1 MLIEKMHN
9 LSNSKAAKF
18 ILGLITLSFLVGGMS
33 GYLSSS
39 NDTYAAKVNG
49 EVISQQDFLNRYN
62 QEFES
67 RAQRE
72 GEAFMAQ
79 SDSPEFVTA
88 LRQST
93 INRMIDQELLRQYAK
108 ELKLGVSDEMIK
120 RAIVTDPNFQVNG
133 KFDNGV
139 YQQVLQQN
147 RLSSDGYAAILRG
160 ALTLEQMQSGVANS
174 EFIVPA
180 QAKNTAEVFFQKRS
194 ARLAT
199 LSLADEMA
207 KQAVSDDE
215 IKAYYEANQKS
226 FVQPEQ
232 VKVQYI
238 DLSGSQIEKGIE
250 VKDVEIAQYYQDN
263 KAQFMTQRL
272 AHIQFANEQDAKVTY
287 DELQKG
293 ANFADVAKAKSLD
306 KVSGENGGDLGWV
319 NANELPKAFED
330 AAAALQVGQ
339 YSHPINVDGNYHI
352 VLVQER
358 KAQTLDEVKAQVAD
372 LVRKSLLENRYYA
385 IEKQVRD
392 KAFEDSKSLNA
403 AAQVAGVKVQESG
416 YFSRQNVPSELN
428 FPNVVSAVFESD
440 IANGGANSEPLNV
453 GDYHAIVV
461 RVLDHKPEGVRTL
474 EDAKA
479 DIEMFLKRQK
489 AENVLNEKAQ
499 QEVKALSENTESK
512 VDGIN
517 FSSDQTFT
525 LSENK
530 DPILTNGVFSIAKP
544 ASGKVVYQ
552 VARNEKGD
560 VVVIA
565 LNKVEDGVLN
575 DKELSQFSA
584 QLLRTSQAEVQAQL
598 MQGLRER
605 AKIEVNDSFINQ
617 DDEAQQ

>member
-1 MLIEKMHN
+1 
-9 LSNSKAAKF
+9 
-18 ILGLITLSFLVGGMS
+18 
-33 GYLSSS
+33 
-39 NDTYAAKVNG
+39 
-49 EVISQQDFLNRYN
+49 
-62 QEFES
+62 
-67 RAQRE
+67 
-72 GEAFMAQ
+72 MAQ

-88 LRQST
+88 LRQN
-93 INRMIDQELLRQYAK
+93 IVNLMIDQELLRQYVK

-120 RAIVTDPNFQVNG
+120 RAIVTDPNFQVKG
-133 KFDNGV
+133 KFDNAV
-139 YQQVLQQN
+139 YQRILQQN
-147 RLSSDGYAAILRG
+147 HLTSDGYASILR
-160 ALTLEQMQSGVANS
+160 ASLPLEQIQNGVANS

-180 QAKNTAEVFFQKRS
+180 QVKNSAEVFFQKRL

-207 KQAVSDDE
+207 KQSVSDDE
-215 IKAYYEANQKS
+215 IKTYYEANQKS

-238 DLSGSQIEKGIE
+238 DLSADNISRNLQ
-250 VKDVEIAQYYQDN
+250 VTDVEIAQYYQDN
-263 KAQFMTQRL
+263 KAQFMTQHL
-272 AHIQFANEQDAKVTY
+272 AHIQFANEQDAKVAY
-287 DELQKG
+287 EELQKG

-306 KVSGENGGDLGWV
+306 KISGENGGDLGWV
-319 NANELPKAFED
+319 NENELPKAFED

-339 YSHPINVDGNYHI
+339 YSQPINVDGNYHI

-358 KAQTLDEVKAQVAD
+358 KSQNLDEVKAQVAD

-392 KAFEDSKSLNA
+392 KAFEDSKSLNT

-416 YFSRQNVPSELN
+416 YFSRQNVPAELN

-453 GDYHAIVV
+453 GDYHAVVV

-499 QEVKALSENTESK
+499 QAVKALNENAESK

-517 FSSDQTFT
+517 FSSEQIFT

-544 ASGKVVYQ
+544 ASGKIVYQ

-560 VVVIA
+560 VVIIA

>member
-33 GYLSSS
+33 GYLFSS

-147 RLSSDGYAAILRG
+147 RLTSDGYAAILRG

-174 EFIVPA
+174 EFIVPI

-199 LSLADEMA
+199 LSLTDEME
-207 KQAVSDDE
+207 KQSVSDDE

-272 AHIQFANEQDAKVTY
+272 AHIQFANEQDAKATY

-339 YSHPINVDGNYHI
+339 YSQPINVDGNYHI

-358 KAQTLDEVKAQVAD
+358 KAQNLDEVKAQVAD

-392 KAFEDSKSLNA
+392 KAFEDGKSLNT

-416 YFSRQNVPSELN
+416 YFSRQNVPAELN

-440 IANGGANSEPLNV
+440 IVNGGANSEPLNV

-499 QEVKALSENTESK
+499 QAVKALSENAESK

-517 FSSDQTFT
+517 FSSEQIFT

-544 ASGKVVYQ
+544 ESGKVVYQ

-560 VVVIA
+560 VVIIA

>member
-1 MLIEKMHN
+1 MLIEKMHH
-9 LSNSKAAKF
+9 LANSKVSKF

-33 GYLSSS
+33 GYLFSS

-72 GEAFMAQ
+72 GEAFMAK

-147 RLSSDGYAAILRG
+147 RLTSDGYAAILRG
-160 ALTLEQMQSGVANS
+160 ALILEQMQSGVANS

-199 LSLADEMA
+199 LSLTDEMA

-272 AHIQFANEQDAKVTY
+272 AHIQFANEQDAKVAY

-339 YSHPINVDGNYHI
+339 YSQPINVDGNYHI

-392 KAFEDSKSLNA
+392 KAFEDSKSLNS

-416 YFSRQNVPSELN
+416 YFSRQNVPAELN

-461 RVLDHKPEGVRTL
+461 RVLEHKPEGVRTL

-499 QEVKALSENTESK
+499 QVVKALSENAELK

-517 FSSDQTFT
+517 FSSEQSFT

-530 DPILTNGVFSIAKP
+530 DPILTNDVFSIAKP
-544 ASGKVVYQ
+544 ASGKTVYQ
-552 VARNEKGD
+552 VAHNEKGD
-560 VVVIA
+560 AVIIA
-565 LNKVEDGVLN
+565 LNKVEDSVLN

>member
-207 KQAVSDDE
+207 KQSVPDDE

-499 QEVKALSENTESK
+499 QAVKALSENAESK

-517 FSSDQTFT
+517 FSSEQIFT

-544 ASGKVVYQ
+544 ESGKVVYQ

-560 VVVIA
+560 VVIIA

-605 AKIEVNDSFINQ
+605 AKIEVNDAFINQ

>member
-1 MLIEKMHN
+1 MHN

-33 GYLSSS
+33 GYLFSS

-272 AHIQFANEQDAKVTY
+272 AHIQFANEQDAKATY

-499 QEVKALSENTESK
+499 QAVKALSENAESK

-517 FSSDQTFT
+517 FSSEQIFT

-544 ASGKVVYQ
+544 ESGKVVYQ

-560 VVVIA
+560 VVIIA

>member
-33 GYLSSS
+33 GYLFSS

-62 QEFES
+62 QEFEA

-133 KFDNGV
+133 KFDNAV

-199 LSLADEMA
+199 LFLADEMA

-226 FVQPEQ
+226 FVQAEQ

-238 DLSGSQIEKGIE
+238 DLSGSQIEKSIE

-272 AHIQFANEQDAKVTY
+272 AHIQFANEQDSKAAY
-287 DELQKG
+287 EELQKG
-293 ANFADVAKAKSLD
+293 ANFADLAKAKSLD

-330 AAAALQVGQ
+330 AAVALQVGQ
-339 YSHPINVDGNYHI
+339 YSQPINVDGNYHI

-358 KAQTLDEVKAQVAD
+358 KAQTLDKVKVQVAD
-372 LVRKSLLENRYYA
+372 LVRKSLLENRYYV

-392 KAFEDSKSLNA
+392 KAFEDSKSLNSA
-403 AAQVAGVKVQESG
+403 AEVAGVKVQESG
-416 YFSRQNVPSELN
+416 YFSRQNVPAELN

-461 RVLDHKPEGVRTL
+461 RVLEHKPEGVRTL

-499 QEVKALSENTESK
+499 QAVKALSENSESK

-517 FSSDQTFT
+517 FSSEQTFT

-530 DPILTNGVFSIAKP
+530 DPILTNGVFSIAKSE
-544 ASGKVVYQ
+544 SGKVVYQ

-560 VVVIA
+560 VVIIA

-605 AKIEVNDSFINQ
+605 AKIEVNDAFINQ

>member
-1 MLIEKMHN
+1 MHH
-9 LSNSKAAKF
+9 LANSKVSKF

-33 GYLSSS
+33 GYLFSS

-72 GEAFMAQ
+72 GEAFMAK

-147 RLSSDGYAAILRG
+147 RLTSDGYAAILRG
-160 ALTLEQMQSGVANS
+160 ALILEQMQSGVANS

-199 LSLADEMA
+199 LSLTDEMA

-272 AHIQFANEQDAKVTY
+272 AHIQFANEQDAKVAY

-339 YSHPINVDGNYHI
+339 YSQPINVDGNYHI

-392 KAFEDSKSLNA
+392 KAFEDSKSLNS

-416 YFSRQNVPSELN
+416 YFSRQNVPAELN

-461 RVLDHKPEGVRTL
+461 RVLDHKPEGVRAL

-499 QEVKALSENTESK
+499 QVVKALSENAELK

-517 FSSDQTFT
+517 FSSEQSFT

-530 DPILTNGVFSIAKP
+530 DPILTNDVFSIAKP
-544 ASGKVVYQ
+544 ASGKTVYQ
-552 VARNEKGD
+552 VAHNEKGD
-560 VVVIA
+560 AVIIA
-565 LNKVEDGVLN
+565 LNKVEDSVLN

>member
-33 GYLSSS
+33 GYLFSS

-62 QEFES
+62 QEFEA

-147 RLSSDGYAAILRG
+147 RLTSDGYAAILRG

-180 QAKNTAEVFFQKRS
+180 QAKNTAGVFFQKRS

-199 LSLADEMA
+199 LFLADEMA

-232 VKVQYI
+232 LKVQYI

-272 AHIQFANEQDAKVTY
+272 AHIQFANEQDSKAAY
-287 DELQKG
+287 EELQKG
-293 ANFADVAKAKSLD
+293 ANFADLAKAKSLD

-330 AAAALQVGQ
+330 AAVALQVGQ
-339 YSHPINVDGNYHI
+339 YSQPINVDGNYHI

-358 KAQTLDEVKAQVAD
+358 KAQTLDKVKVQVAD

-392 KAFEDSKSLNA
+392 KAFEDSKSLNT

-416 YFSRQNVPSELN
+416 YFSRQNVPAELN

-461 RVLDHKPEGVRTL
+461 RVLEHKPEGVRTL

-499 QEVKALSENTESK
+499 QAVKALSENAESK

-517 FSSDQTFT
+517 FSSEQIFT

-544 ASGKVVYQ
+544 ESGKVVYQ

-560 VVVIA
+560 VVIIA
-565 LNKVEDGVLN
+565 LNKVEDGALN
-575 DKELSQFSA
+575 DKQLSQFSA

-605 AKIEVNDSFINQ
+605 AKIEVNNAFINQ

>member
-499 QEVKALSENTESK
+499 QAVKALSENAESK

-517 FSSDQTFT
+517 FSSEQIFT

-544 ASGKVVYQ
+544 ESGKVVYQ

-560 VVVIA
+560 VVIIA

>member
-33 GYLSSS
+33 GYLFSS

-62 QEFES
+62 QEFEA

-147 RLSSDGYAAILRG
+147 RLTSDGYAAILRG

-194 ARLAT
+194 VRLAT

-272 AHIQFANEQDAKVTY
+272 AHIQFANEQDAKVAY

-319 NANELPKAFED
+319 NANELPKAFEA

-339 YSHPINVDGNYHI
+339 YSQPINVDGNYHI

-392 KAFEDSKSLNA
+392 KAFEDSKSLNS

-416 YFSRQNVPSELN
+416 YFSRQNVPAELN

-461 RVLDHKPEGVRTL
+461 RVLEHKPEGVRTL

-499 QEVKALSENTESK
+499 QVVKALSEQS
-512 VDGIN
+512 
-517 FSSDQTFT
+517 FT

-530 DPILTNGVFSIAKP
+530 DPILTNDVFSIAKP
-544 ASGKVVYQ
+544 TSGKTVYQ
-552 VARNEKGD
+552 VAHNEKGD
-560 VVVIA
+560 VVIIA

>member
-1 MLIEKMHN
+1 MLIEKMHH
-9 LSNSKAAKF
+9 LANSKVSKF

-33 GYLSSS
+33 GYLFSS

-49 EVISQQDFLNRYN
+49 EVISQQGFLNRYN

-72 GEAFMAQ
+72 GEAFMAK

-133 KFDNGV
+133 KFDNSV

-147 RLSSDGYAAILRG
+147 RLTSDGYAAILRG

-272 AHIQFANEQDAKVTY
+272 AHIQFATEQDAKDTY

-319 NANELPKAFED
+319 NTNELPKAFED

-339 YSHPINVDGNYHI
+339 YSQPINVDGNYHI

-385 IEKQVRD
+385 VEKQVRD
-392 KAFEDSKSLNA
+392 KAFEDSKSLNT

-416 YFSRQNVPSELN
+416 YFSRQNVPAELN

-440 IANGGANSEPLNV
+440 ISNGGSNSELLNV
-453 GDYHAIVV
+453 GDYHAIIV

-499 QEVKALSENTESK
+499 QAVKALSENSELK
-512 VDGIN
+512 VDGID
-517 FSSDQTFT
+517 FSSEQTFT

-530 DPILTNGVFSIAKP
+530 DPILTNGVFSIAKQE
-544 ASGKVVYQ
+544 SGKTVYQ
-552 VARNEKGD
+552 VAHNAKGD
-560 VVVIA
+560 IVIIA

-575 DKELSQFSA
+575 DKELSQFSS

>member
-33 GYLSSS
+33 GYLFSS

-272 AHIQFANEQDAKVTY
+272 AHIQFANEQDAKATY

-499 QEVKALSENTESK
+499 QAVKALSENAESK

-517 FSSDQTFT
+517 FSSEQIFT

-544 ASGKVVYQ
+544 ESGKVVYQ

-560 VVVIA
+560 VVIIA

>member
-319 NANELPKAFED
+319 NANELPKAFEA

-339 YSHPINVDGNYHI
+339 YSQPINVDGNYHI

-499 QEVKALSENTESK
+499 QAVKALSENAESK

-517 FSSDQTFT
+517 FSSEQIFT

-544 ASGKVVYQ
+544 ESGKVVYQ

-560 VVVIA
+560 VVIIA

>member
-1 MLIEKMHN
+1 
-9 LSNSKAAKF
+9 
-18 ILGLITLSFLVGGMS
+18 
-33 GYLSSS
+33 
-39 NDTYAAKVNG
+39 
-49 EVISQQDFLNRYN
+49 
-62 QEFES
+62 
-67 RAQRE
+67 
-72 GEAFMAQ
+72 
-79 SDSPEFVTA
+79 
-88 LRQST
+88 
-93 INRMIDQELLRQYAK
+93 MIDQELLRQYAK

-499 QEVKALSENTESK
+499 QAVKALSENAESK

-517 FSSDQTFT
+517 FSSEQIFT

-544 ASGKVVYQ
+544 ESGKVVYQ

-560 VVVIA
+560 VVIIA

>member
-1 MLIEKMHN
+1 MLIEKMHGVAH
-9 LSNSKAAKF
+9 SFIGKAIFA
-18 ILGLITLSFLVGGMS
+18 LLPVSFLIGGMS
-33 GYLSSS
+33 GYLYGGNESF
-39 NDTYAAKVNG
+39 AAKVNG
-49 EVISQQDFLNRYN
+49 ETISQQDFLNRYN
-62 QEFES
+62 QEFEA
-67 RAQRE
+67 RAQQE
-72 GEAFMAQ
+72 GESFLAKT
-79 SDSPEFVTA
+79 DSVEFVTA
-88 LRQST
+88 LRQNL
-93 INRMIDQELLRQYAK
+93 IQRLVDQELIRQYAK

-133 KFDNGV
+133 KFDNSV

-238 DLSGSQIEKGIE
+238 DLSGSQIEKGID

-272 AHIQFANEQDAKVTY
+272 AHIQFATEQDAKDTY

-319 NANELPKAFED
+319 NTNELPKAFED

-339 YSHPINVDGNYHI
+339 YSQPINVDGNYHI

-392 KAFEDSKSLNA
+392 KAFEDSKSLNT

-416 YFSRQNVPSELN
+416 YFSRQNVPAELN

-499 QEVKALSENTESK
+499 QAVKALSENSELK
-512 VDGIN
+512 VDGID
-517 FSSDQTFT
+517 FSSEQTFT

-530 DPILTNGVFSIAKP
+530 DPILTNGVFSIAKQE
-544 ASGKVVYQ
+544 SGKTVYQ
-552 VARNEKGD
+552 VAHNAKGD
-560 VVVIA
+560 IVIIA

-575 DKELSQFSA
+575 DKELSQFSS